1 MPPLHGAR
9 GTAAIRFFCGG
20 GPSTGNP
27 RGEMRRVPQR
37 SRSPPRVQI
46 EGEIRDGGP
55 QCSAPHRRPSCRQGG
70 AAAYGCIAI
79 FEVRELSGNPGR
91 PGMSRHRQRNSASSS
106 FGAGAFQTGCV
117 PSLCRR
123 INHLGAISMSDK
135 VSRRQF
141 AKIAGLSAAGV
152 ANPLVADAK
161 PAAAASRD
169 SGFPAGFVWGT
180 ATSSY
185 QVEGAVN
192 EDGRGA
198 SIWDRFVRIPGKIED
213 GSTGDRA
220 KPREASCR
228 RCAASC
234 KDQEMLKSRPNLAR
248 DRPSLTPPSP
258 ARAARPPHSSAP
270 GLWPGSRGV
279 VAAQDTDR
287 RARRSE
293 SPRPSLRSS
302 ESSGCRAD

>member
-1 MPPLHGAR
+1 
-9 GTAAIRFFCGG
+9 
-20 GPSTGNP
+20 
-27 RGEMRRVPQR
+27 
-37 SRSPPRVQI
+37 
-46 EGEIRDGGP
+46 
-55 QCSAPHRRPSCRQGG
+55 
-70 AAAYGCIAI
+70 
-79 FEVRELSGNPGR
+79 
-91 PGMSRHRQRNSASSS
+91 
-106 FGAGAFQTGCV
+106 
-117 PSLCRR
+117 
-123 INHLGAISMSDK
+123 MSDK

-141 AKIAGLSAAGV
+141 AKIAGLSAAGMTG
-152 ANPLVADAK
+152 PLELADAK

-169 SGFPAGFVWGT
+169 SGFPVGFVWGT

-192 EDGRGA
+192 EAGRGA